1 MALSQAEQY
10 GYVSQN
16 KYVPMYGQMG
26 GAIGYGLDR
35 LAVKKF
41 GASST
46 SLTGAGVGAGIGLQY
61 GGPWGALFGAAAGA
75 AAQQGVETVKHPGE
89 TKLFATTATGNGLP
103 IVGYTPFPAEWLPF
117 NPSINEILDFF

>member
-16 KYVPMYGQMG
+16 RYIPAYGRLG

-46 SLTGAGVGAGIGLQY
+46 SLTGAGVGAGIGFQY
-61 GGPWGALFGAAAGA
+61 GGPWGALFGAAAGS
-75 AAQQGVETVKHPGE
+75 AAQQAVPTIKHPGE
-89 TKLFATTATGNGLP
+89 SKLFGTTLSGGNIP
-103 IVGYTPFPAEWLPF
+103 IFMQTPFPADWLPF
-117 NPSINEILDFF
+117 NPSVNEILDFF